1 MKLPM
6 VNAINFKTVTVVSSK
21 REKIKIKIK
30 IVNKIIPTNFLNN
43 HSENNPMEIFK

>member
-6 VNAINFKTVTVVSSK
+6 VNAINFKTGTVVSSK
-21 REKIKIKIK
+21 REKIK

-43 HSENNPMEIFK
+43 HSKNNPMEIFKENS

>member
-21 REKIKIKIK
+21 REKKNIK

-43 HSENNPMEIFK
+43 HSKNNPMEIFK

>member
-1 MKLPM
+1 MKLPK

-21 REKIKIKIK
+21 REKKKNIK